1 MIIFNLSEEDM
12 AYAEQLQSYA
22 EMSAII
28 KAPKSFSSEELN
40 LLQIGATTILPS
52 YIPDGFVEMDVQY
65 NAVTQPV
72 SLYCLLGNGDS
83 SITLLYTVF
92 SENHN

>member
-28 KAPKSFSSEELN
+28 KAPKSFSSEDRCYHCCTCNCSSCQYFGRNVEVPQGILYN
-40 LLQIGATTILPS
+40 HWPRNIFLQR
-52 YIPDGFVEMDVQY
+52 FQ
-65 NAVTQPV
+65 QRR
-72 SLYCLLGNGDS
+72 
-83 SITLLYTVF
+83 
-92 SENHN
+92 NHGTH